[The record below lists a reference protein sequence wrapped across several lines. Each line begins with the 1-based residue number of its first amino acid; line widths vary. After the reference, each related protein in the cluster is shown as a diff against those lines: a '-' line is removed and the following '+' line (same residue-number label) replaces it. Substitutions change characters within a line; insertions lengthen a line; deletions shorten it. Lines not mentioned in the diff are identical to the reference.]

1 MISINVREA
10 KANLS
15 SLLKQV
21 EQGEEIQI
29 MRRGKPVALLAPVPQ
44 APVSLPDMKPFR
56 DQIKITGKP
65 ASQALSDIREEARY

>member
-10 KANLS
+10 KTNLS

-29 MRRGKPVALLAPVPQ
+29 LRRGKPVAMLAPIPKD
-44 APVSLPDMKPFR
+44 PVSLPPMAKFR
-56 DQIKITGKP
+56 DQIKIKGIP
-65 ASQALSDIREEARY
+65 ASETLAKMREETRY

>member
-29 MRRGKPVALLAPVPQ
+29 LRRGKPVAVLAPVPKEP
-44 APVSLPDMKPFR
+44 AVLPSMATFR
-56 DQIKITGKP
+56 DQIKLKGKP
-65 ASQALSDIREEARY
+65 ASKTLSDIREETRF